1 MDRTRTQLRPI
12 HSLVAL
18 ADSYAREGRHVARP
32 ARSATGG
39 PTRSRHRPAPGPLE
53 IAYATRWL
61 ELKDGREMT
70 GWAVLSRPAAR

>member
-1 MDRTRTQLRPI
+1 M
-12 HSLVAL
+12 
-18 ADSYAREGRHVARP
+18 
-32 ARSATGG
+32 
-39 PTRSRHRPAPGPLE
+39 RSRHRPSPGPLE